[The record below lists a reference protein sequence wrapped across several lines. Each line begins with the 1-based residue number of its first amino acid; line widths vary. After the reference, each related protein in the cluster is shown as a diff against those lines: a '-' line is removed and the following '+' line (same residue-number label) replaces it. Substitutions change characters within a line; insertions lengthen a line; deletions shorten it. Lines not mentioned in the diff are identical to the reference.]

1 MLKASLE
8 NLKRRPDDLWN
19 DILVHIVA
27 QKLDPVT
34 RKAWNLKEG
43 DKDDPP
49 FYDDLCRFLDSC
61 TRALENFS
69 PSPSAKAAP
78 KAATASRIHSA
89 TASANSQAK
98 CPLCPAQH
106 FINSCPTF
114 SGKNPSQLRDIV
126 KQHKRCF
133 NCLSAKHSVQACPS
147 KYSCRVCQQKHHSML
162 HVNTDSSSKL
172 AEADAPDSSSTA
184 TPDPKCNV
192 NSLSA
197 SHTTR
202 HKPSVL
208 LATAWVTV
216 SVESGRSAVVR
227 ALLDQ
232 GSEMTF
238 ISENLAQTLRARRVR
253 QPNSVSAVGSVHAET
268 FTHITRVSLSPRQSL
283 VPSLSTT
290 ALILKSLASYTPKQS
305 MDLSS
310 LSHLSDLQ
318 WADEDPTSL
327 CPINIIIGADLYSDI
342 ILDGVRKGNP
352 GLPLAQNSVL
362 GWIITGPIDASSR
375 DDRSNPS
382 SVNRALPCIS
392 AHHLF
397 NSPTLE
403 AELRRFWEVEELPQ
417 NPTPAPKD
425 VLCEE
430 HFRAT
435 HYRDPDGRY
444 VVRLPFKKGPPISIG
459 EFRPRAEQMLKAL
472 TRRFRDKPAF
482 EKEYREFLEEY
493 ERLGH
498 MRLAAAPSDQTEQH
512 VYIPHHGV
520 IREGSSTTHLR
531 VAFNASSVTSNGTS
545 LNDHLHVGPKL
556 QREITAI
563 IMRWRQYR
571 YVYSADIAKMYR
583 QIRIDSRDVNYQHIV
598 WIRSGLEPLVS
609 FILLTITY
617 GMICAPY
624 LALRILEQLSLDEGQ
639 NFPLATLILCDNIY
653 VDDVLFGADDTFRI
667 RQARDQLVSLLR
679 RGGFKLRKWASN
691 SPSLLSDL
699 AADHGLA
706 CHKQLAQDEQ
716 VKILGIGWNPA
727 TDMFKFRVLLS
738 DVTPN
743 SKRAILSAIAKL
755 YDPLGWVTPVT
766 ITAKIFMQHLWRARI
781 AWDDAIPETLRP
793 KWRELYTRL
802 SHLSS
807 LQIPRWTGF
816 RADNLRAKIH
826 GFADASN
833 IAYAAVVYLKVVSA
847 SGEITVTLLAGKSKV
862 ALLQPLSVPR
872 LELSA
877 ALLLARLIHF
887 IRESLDLACL
897 PYHCWTDAKIVLAWL
912 KQHPSRWKTL

>member
-1 MLKASLE
+1 MTEQLGGQPQFQRIIERFLENFKRIGKNNLSPFLNGHAALARTISADVRATLPYFKENQFETTNAVYEAALDYMAECLEELEPVVSPNHSFAASTMRTDGSAFSLSHLPPIRLPPFDGNYDEWEQFRDRFTALIRKNKELDDFTRMHFLSSCLKGRAAECIANIAVTADNFEIAWQTLTMRYENKRRSLNAHLSSILNLSVLSRESASELRALNDKVNVAIASLE

-19 DILVHIVA
+19 DMLVHIVA

-49 FYDDLCRFLDSC
+49 SYVDLRRFLDSR

-114 SGKNPSQLRDIV
+114 SGKNPSQRRDIV

-162 HVNTDSSSKL
+162 HVNPDSSSKL

-184 TPDPKCNV
+184 TPDPKCDV
-192 NSLSA
+192 NFLSA

-216 SVESGRSAVVR
+216 SAESGRSAVVR

-238 ISENLAQTLRARRVR
+238 ISENLAQTLRARR
-253 QPNSVSAVGSVHAET
+253 
-268 FTHITRVSLSPRQSL
+268 
-283 VPSLSTT
+283 
-290 ALILKSLASYTPKQS
+290 
-305 MDLSS
+305 
-310 LSHLSDLQ
+310 
-318 WADEDPTSL
+318 ADEDPTSL

-362 GWIITGPIDASSR
+362 GWIISGPIDASSR

-382 SVNRALPCIS
+382 SVNRALPSIS

-403 AELRRFWEVEELPQ
+403 AKLRRFWEVEELPQ
-417 NPTPAPKD
+417 NPTPASKD
-425 VLCEE
+425 VLCEK

-435 HYRDPDGRY
+435 HYRDPYGQY
-444 VVRLPFKKGPPISIG
+444 VRLPFKKGPPISIG
-459 EFRPRAEQMLKAL
+459 ESRPRAEQMLKAL

-531 VAFNASSVTSNGTS
+531 VVFNTSSVTSNGTS

-556 QREITAI
+556 QREIMAI

-583 QIRIDSRDVNYQHIV
+583 QICIDSRDVNYQRIV
-598 WIRSGLEPLVS
+598 WIRSCLEPLVS
-609 FILLTITY
+609 FILLTVTY

-624 LALRILEQLSLDEGQ
+624 LALRVLEQLSLDEGQ
-639 NFPLATLILCDNIY
+639 NFPLATLILRDNIY

-667 RQARDQLVSLLR
+667 RQACNQLVSLLR
-679 RGGFKLRKWASN
+679 RGDFELRKWASN

-699 AADHGLA
+699 DAADHGLA
-706 CHKQLAQDEQ
+706 CHKQLAQDE
-716 VKILGIGWNPA
+716 
-727 TDMFKFRVLLS
+727 
-738 DVTPN
+738 
-743 SKRAILSAIAKL
+743 
-755 YDPLGWVTPVT
+755 
-766 ITAKIFMQHLWRARI
+766 
-781 AWDDAIPETLRP
+781 
-793 KWRELYTRL
+793 
-802 SHLSS
+802 
-807 LQIPRWTGF
+807 
-816 RADNLRAKIH
+816 
-826 GFADASN
+826 
-833 IAYAAVVYLKVVSA
+833 
-847 SGEITVTLLAGKSKV
+847 
-862 ALLQPLSVPR
+862 
-872 LELSA
+872 
-877 ALLLARLIHF
+877 
-887 IRESLDLACL
+887 
-897 PYHCWTDAKIVLAWL
+897 
-912 KQHPSRWKTL
+912 